1 MELLIEFGIES
12 NRPAPNLASSTDS
25 NRQFAHF
32 SFLICDWAIDRVLI
46 LALESISR
54 ARTWQ
59 RLSSS
64 RSARLGRG
72 GRQDAEVTVFTRML
86 RCCTVQQQEEEGR
99 QWRSQRDTNGD
110 DGGTDVDAA
119 SAASWRDRSE
129 MPPAREIS
137 AVSRVQRVTA
147 LKISPRQLTR
157 RTISCRVQQV
167 IVCFTDLFKTAR
179 AWTRNVSREKFCSA
193 ELKRFNPFLKEI
205 WLKRDL
211 QYDSKKIWPTKK
223 SILPWYCK
231 LCQWYF
237 LYRVQAVAQLTDQEM
252 VDLTRMLGRNV
263 IGRKCIGG
271 GCEGGGFCSKM
282 DEGGSS
288 SQWQLINSIK
298 SAAGGGREGIL
309 GWGRGTFLSWL
320 KKWGLDIFQ
329 HSRLASPSP
338 APFVRMR
345 SHNHIKPK
353 GSWCWILFPFC
364 HQGFQSFWVEVF
376 ENLCVLDF

>member
-46 LALESISR
+46 SALESISR

-64 RSARLGRG
+64 RSARLGRA
-72 GRQDAEVTVFTRML
+72 GREDAEVTVFTRML
-86 RCCTVQQQEEEGR
+86 RCCTVQQQQEGR

-193 ELKRFNPFLKEI
+193 ELKRFTPFLKEI

-231 LCQWYF
+231 LCH
-237 LYRVQAVAQLTDQEM
+237 M
-252 VDLTRMLGRNV
+252 
-263 IGRKCIGG
+263 
-271 GCEGGGFCSKM
+271 
-282 DEGGSS
+282 
-288 SQWQLINSIK
+288 
-298 SAAGGGREGIL
+298 
-309 GWGRGTFLSWL
+309 
-320 KKWGLDIFQ
+320 
-329 HSRLASPSP
+329 
-338 APFVRMR
+338 
-345 SHNHIKPK
+345 
-353 GSWCWILFPFC
+353 
-364 HQGFQSFWVEVF
+364 
-376 ENLCVLDF
+376 